1 MTRFLYIFI
10 VLQILPIL
18 RFDGQ
23 NFPCSTNN
31 FIFTKEENLI
41 TMLHFFSLYDPK
53 QSKYLKNFDSILKSG
68 GSKHCTVKSHQLQK
82 YYNHPL

>member
-10 VLQILPIL
+10 VLKILPIL

-31 FIFTKEENLI
+31 FIYSLKNQNLI
-41 TMLHFFSLYDPK
+41 TMLHFFSLYDSK

-68 GSKHCTVKSHQLQK
+68 GSKNWTVYITLI
-82 YYNHPL
+82 P